1 MSAKQRTYDKLS
13 DLKEKVNNK
22 GFYFE
27 DDNKELLRVLIVIA
41 ENLAEI
47 SDSLKNIGSEL

>member
-1 MSAKQRTYDKLS
+1 MDAKTRTYDNLRE
-13 DLKEKVNNK
+13 LKEKIGNK

-27 DDNKELLRVLIVIA
+27 GDNKELLRVLVVIA

-47 SDSLKNIGSEL
+47 SDTLRTIGSEL

>member
-13 DLKEKVNNK
+13 DLKDKVNNK

-27 DDNKELLRVLIVIA
+27 GDNKELLRVLSVIA

-47 SDSLKNIGSEL
+47 SDHLHAIGSEL

>member
-13 DLKEKVNNK
+13 DLKDKLSNK
-22 GFYFE
+22 GYYFE
-27 DDNKELLRVLIVIA
+27 GDNKELLRVLVVIA

-47 SDSLKNIGSEL
+47 NDTLKGGLTG